1 MQLLTQ
7 LFLRRNDAIMAALD
21 RSQAVIHFTPDGSI
35 LWANDNFC
43 KTLGYN
49 LNEIVGKHHSLF
61 VEPDYAASQD
71 YKALSAR
78 S

>member
-1 MQLLTQ
+1 
-7 LFLRRNDAIMAALD
+7 MAALD

-49 LNEIVGKHHSLF
+49 LNEM
-61 VEPDYAASQD
+61 
-71 YKALSAR
+71 ALLQKS
-78 S
+78 